1 MNFSVLA
8 DAQPVERRLALAY
21 TPARARGAV
30 LALFALDCRLAALVR
45 DAREPVLGQIKL
57 AWWREQL
64 SKAPAARPKGE
75 PLLQLIGAWGERGA
89 ALGALV
95 DGWEAPLGEPAEP
108 AKVIAAIAQGR
119 AQAAAAL
126 AELLGH
132 ANAASVAGRAAH
144 GWTVAEIAADS
155 AKKEV
160 RSTGLAQLIG
170 AQDWSALRLPRDLRA
185 LAMLYGLARRS
196 RGTRPLLPGP
206 LAGLCAI
213 RLGLFGI

>member
-30 LALFALDCRLAALVR
+30 LALLALDCRLAALVR
-45 DAREPVLGQIKL
+45 GAREPVLGQIKL

-64 SKAPAARPKGE
+64 RKAPAARPTGE
-75 PLLQLIGAWGERGA
+75 PLLQLIGAWGEHGA

-95 DGWEAPLGEPAEP
+95 DGWEAALGDPAEP
-108 AKVIAAIAQGR
+108 AEVIAAIAQGR
-119 AQAAAAL
+119 ALAAAAL

-132 ANAASVAGRAAH
+132 ADAASEAGRAAR
-144 GWTVAEIAADS
+144 GWAVAEFAANLAQSERAAD
-155 AKKEV
+155 V
-160 RSTGLAQLIG
+160 AQLIA
-170 AQDWSALRLPRDLRA
+170 AQDWTGLRLPRDLRA
-185 LAMLYGLARRS
+185 LAVLYGLARQS
-196 RGTRPLLPGP
+196 RGTRPLLSGP
-206 LAGLCAI
+206 LAGLAAM